1 MTNSFDASF
10 YVLLVFS
17 VKNLIAGLAAR
28 ANPKNVGL
36 RLTIAKNFSLYGSGL
51 RVVPVTP

>member
-10 YVLLVFS
+10 YVFLVFS